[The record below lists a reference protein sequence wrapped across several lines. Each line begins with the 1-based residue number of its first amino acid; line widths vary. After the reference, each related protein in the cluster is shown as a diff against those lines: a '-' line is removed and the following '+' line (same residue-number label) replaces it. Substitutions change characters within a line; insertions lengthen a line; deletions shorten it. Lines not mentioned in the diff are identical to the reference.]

1 MSHDTLPTPQFELP
15 EPKTAPGKET
25 AERPLPTDAAPGLN
39 KATERRNMEA
49 PDLAAPGSP
58 LPASQAAQALA
69 DSSTNGGASVIP
81 GITPPTKSLIV
92 DDNLAAEDGDLIE
105 KAWVQKAKAI
115 IEYTKADPY
124 NQNRE
129 INKVKKDY
137 IQKRYQ
143 KDVKLTDE

>member
-15 EPKTAPGKET
+15 EPKANTGKE
-25 AERPLPTDAAPGLN
+25 ALDRLLPNDADPGLKKATESRNMESPDFAAPG
-39 KATERRNMEA
+39 A
-49 PDLAAPGSP
+49 
-58 LPASQAAQALA
+58 LPASQVAQSLA
-69 DSSTNGGASVIP
+69 VANPGGAAGIIP
-81 GITPPTKSLIV
+81 GLAPAQVPLI
-92 DDNLAAEDGDLIE
+92 DDNLLAEDGDLIE

-115 IEYTKADPY
+115 IEHTKNDPY

>member
-1 MSHDTLPTPQFELP
+1 MDHNTLPTPQFELP
-15 EPKTAPGKET
+15 QPQAASNPEKLAP
-25 AERPLPTDAAPGLN
+25 AEGDQDVT
-39 KATERRNMEA
+39 KATEKRNIEQPA
-49 PDLAAPGSP
+49 FSAPGAP
-58 LPASQAAQALA
+58 LSAAQAAQSVAAANPVDAAAAGILA
-69 DSSTNGGASVIP
+69 VP
-81 GITPPTKSLIV
+81 QPQVPVV
-92 DDNLAAEDGDLIE
+92 DDTLLAEDGDLIE

-115 IEYTKADPY
+115 IEHTKNDPY